1 MVAAAGVG
9 GGGCGAGQV
18 EEAHHQ
24 RGRAIFNH
32 CQCVCASALLPCVS
46 LTARSSLPPQ
56 RVESEWAGP
65 KVRPSYARRN
75 LIRMEKVH
83 RRSLNL
89 SSSYEIV
96 LELQNHIQH
105 IPQLTKPVQ
114 TMSHGSFDSGFILCD
129 S

>member
-56 RVESEWAGP
+56 RVVGVGRAEGKAQ
-65 KVRPSYARRN
+65 
-75 LIRMEKVH
+75 L
-83 RRSLNL
+83 RS
-89 SSSYEIV
+89 
-96 LELQNHIQH
+96 
-105 IPQLTKPVQ
+105 TKP
-114 TMSHGSFDSGFILCD
+114 D
-129 S
+129 